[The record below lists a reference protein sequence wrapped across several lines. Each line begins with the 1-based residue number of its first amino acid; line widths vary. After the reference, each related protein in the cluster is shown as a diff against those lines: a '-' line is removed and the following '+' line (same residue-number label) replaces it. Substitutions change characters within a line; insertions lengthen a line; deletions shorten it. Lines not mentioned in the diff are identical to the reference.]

1 MKVTYWDVEDNYQKK
16 ESERE
21 YEMYSVKAA
30 VFQTLTYEHGAE
42 VKSSLELY
50 VDEETGMVVQDIA
63 KYERWLRE
71 NS

>member
-1 MKVTYWDVEDNYQKK
+1 MKIIYRDPEDGDLKK
-16 ESERE
+16 SERE
-21 YEMYSVKAA
+21 YEMYSVKA
-30 VFQTLTYEHGAE
+30 VLQTLTYEHGVE
-42 VKSSLELY
+42 VKGSLELY